1 MLPTEMAHRH
11 GFGLLLRSTHLL
23 DMKYKVEIEEIVR
36 RTVEIEAASEV
47 DAEMQVRQLYRDCK
61 IVLDADDFIGEPTI
75 KCISK

>member
-1 MLPTEMAHRH
+1 MYLCSRKDFSGML
-11 GFGLLLRSTHLL
+11 GFYYLL
-23 DMKYKVEIEEIVR
+23 DMKYKVEIEEILR

>member
-1 MLPTEMAHRH
+1 MAHRH

-23 DMKYKVEIEEIVR
+23 DMKYKVEIEEILR